1 MRLGRRE
8 SLIAGLAAT
17 VAAITFTTL
26 VARAKPGGATV
37 SALSFAGN
45 INPVPQAGSIMTFA
59 FNNTD
64 DGTSCVAPAGTPAF
78 DPSGNFVAQVDLSG
92 CTSFA
97 FDGGNVT
104 YQISIGGNAIGSPQP
119 VTPVP
124 YAKYA
129 DVAAVAA
136 DGGAIQSSI
145 AQLQQ
150 SVSTLQGQ
158 VATIQGEVHAPSAFR
173 AWLTV
178 NQPVNADTYFTVAF
192 NLVEYDLAGEYDNA
206 TGKFTA
212 KQAGEYLVQCGLWQE
227 APAAAGVWTTQ
238 IVRTPAG
245 ASGVE
250 ENGVDVQN
258 AVAGGLTSSV
268 VATMQLTAG
277 DVVQCQYF
285 NPSSAPVLLQVGQR
299 RNVFS
304 ASRLY

>member
-64 DGTSCVAPAGTPAF
+64 DGTSCVAPAGTPTF

-92 CTSFA
+92 CTSFT

-104 YQISIGGNAIGSPQP
+104 YQISIGGSAIGSPQP

-129 DVAAVAA
+129 DVAAAAA
-136 DGGAIQSSI
+136 DGGAIQSAI
-145 AQLQQ
+145 TQLQQ
-150 SVSTLQGQ
+150 SVSALAGQ
-158 VATIQGEVHAPSAFR
+158 VTSMQGEVHAPSAFR

-178 NQPVNADTYFTVAF
+178 NQTANPGYTAVAF
-192 NLVEYDLAGEYDNA
+192 NSREYDLANEYDSA

-212 KQAGEYLVQCGLWQE
+212 SEAGVYLVQCGLWQE
-227 APAAAGVWTTQ
+227 APATAAVWTTQ
-238 IVRTPAG
+238 ILRTPAG
-245 ASGVE
+245 ATSSLE
-250 ENGVDVQN
+250 ENGVDVQSG
-258 AVAGGLTSSV
+258 VAGGLTSSV

-277 DVVQCQYF
+277 DVVQCQYY
-285 NPSSAPVLLQVGQR
+285 NPSSSPVTLQVGQR